1 MSLSFL
7 KKLVR
12 YRTITSAIANAAVT
26 WGILIIAPLG
36 LFAVI
41 ACTLGVFIG
50 SLVIGNLSDQALLFL
65 IGKSDRQNSI
75 SDRTSIGE
83 ISPQEKIKKLLK

>member
-1 MSLSFL
+1 MSQSFL

-12 YRTITSAIANAAVT
+12 YRTITNAIANAAVT

-50 SLVIGNLSDQALLFL
+50 SIVIGNLSDRALLFL
-65 IGKSDRQNSI
+65 IDNSDRHNSI
-75 SDRTSIGE
+75 SGITSIGE
-83 ISPQEKIKKLLK
+83 LSPQEKIKNLLK

>member
-1 MSLSFL
+1 
-7 KKLVR
+7 
-12 YRTITSAIANAAVT
+12 
-26 WGILIIAPLG
+26 
-36 LFAVI
+36 
-41 ACTLGVFIG
+41 
-50 SLVIGNLSDQALLFL
+50 VIGNLSDRALLFL